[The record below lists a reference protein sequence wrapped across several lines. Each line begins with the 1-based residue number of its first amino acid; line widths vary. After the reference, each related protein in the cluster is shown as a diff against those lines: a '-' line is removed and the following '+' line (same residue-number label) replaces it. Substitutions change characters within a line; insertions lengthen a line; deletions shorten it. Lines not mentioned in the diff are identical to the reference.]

1 LRVKVLYFAEMK
13 DITGKNKELFE
24 LSEGKITELLRLL
37 FKKYPSIK
45 QLIWNDTSL
54 NIKSSISISIN
65 NTILEKNRIESRE
78 LIDNDRIAF
87 LLPFSGG

>member
-1 LRVKVLYFAEMK
+1 M
-13 DITGKNKELFE
+13 
-24 LSEGKITELLRLL
+24 
-37 FKKYPSIK
+37 
-45 QLIWNDTSL
+45 
-54 NIKSSISISIN
+54 SISIN